1 MKKNFTAGLAI
12 LLPIVIT
19 YWLVMFLV
27 NLLTKPFLG
36 TTANFIQSMGFQ
48 GSHDTITWLSQFL
61 ILLLLFAC
69 ILIIGVFGRMFLVEA
84 LLSLGD
90 KFVHKIPLINKL
102 YKAIQDVVHSVF
114 HGDNPSFS
122 KVVLVPYP
130 HSDAYALG
138 FITRESMM
146 EPSLDEKGII
156 SVFVPG
162 TPNPSMGFMLS
173 YKRSDMIPLD
183 MDTSKAI
190 KFIVSCGVIYQK
202 NGAKN
207 AA

>member
-27 NLLTKPFLG
+27 RLLTTPFLG
-36 TTANFIQSMGFQ
+36 VTTNFLQSMGYS
-48 GSHDTITWLSQFL
+48 GSHETITWLSQAL
-61 ILLLLFAC
+61 ILIVLFAV
-69 ILIIGVFGRMFLVEA
+69 ILLIGLIGRLFLVEA
-84 LLSLGD
+84 LLDFGD
-90 KFVHKIPLINKL
+90 KFVHRIPLVNKL

-114 HGDNPSFS
+114 HEDNPSFS

-130 HSDAYALG
+130 HTDAYALG
-138 FITRESMM
+138 FITRESML
-146 EPSLDEKGII
+146 EPTFDEKEMI

-162 TPNPSMGFMLS
+162 TPNPSMGFMIS
-173 YKRSDMIPLD
+173 YKKSDLIPLD

-190 KFIVSCGVIYQK
+190 KFIVSCGVIFNPKDK
-202 NGAKN
+202 NV
-207 AA
+207 